1 MPHNF
6 FSLKIFIKIFL
17 SAGFVFVLTLNGY
30 GKDMDY
36 SKVTQDQLI
45 EKSRIIILAKPIPAQ
60 DTILKPEPCLAVAHA
75 YQIKY
80 VLRNDTDVN
89 LKEGEMISV
98 APALFHQYQDLC
110 SRVGWVIGF
119 ARSQYI
125 PEKTPQPDEDLVLFL
140 DDHSDNSV
148 SFYAID
154 SFESGSAFESI
165 YRKQKIYCSDLSE
178 QYENFVKNLDRTC
191 EKDSDCQIFQEDEM
205 VGLCKVDTISNK
217 ELTPFQKQ
225 ILNLLK
231 TSDRADCLD
240 RLWPSCKNGAVV
252 PVCRDHLC
260 FNSKRQPESSRFTF
274 GEINYG
280 CGVDDGRTIEFEIS
294 LKDDPESYI
303 YIQNENIPFEIGQPF
318 RMEWPPAPK
327 YSSRFC
333 WGKDVCSYI
342 VKGFLKFDKVPDK
355 DSKES
360 AEGEFDFELENNN
373 RITGKVIFHWGA
385 RMPLC
390 G

>member
-1 MPHNF
+1 ME
-6 FSLKIFIKIFL
+6 
-17 SAGFVFVLTLNGY
+17 
-30 GKDMDY
+30 Y
-36 SKVTQDQLI
+36 SKVTQDELI
-45 EKSRIIILAKPIPAQ
+45 EKSGIIILAKPVSAQ
-60 DTILKPEPCLAVAHA
+60 DTILKPEPCLATAHA

-80 VLRNDTDVN
+80 VLRNNTYVN
-89 LKEGEMISV
+89 LKEGEMLSV
-98 APALFHQYQDLC
+98 VPHALRNLLDRCTTTGLIPSYEGM
-110 SRVGWVIGF
+110 R
-119 ARSQYI
+119 YI
-125 PEKTPQPDEDLVLFL
+125 PERTPQPDEDLVLFL
-140 DDHSDNSV
+140 DDDSDNSV

-154 SFESGSAFESI
+154 SFESGSTFESI
-165 YRKQKIYCSDLSE
+165 YRKQKIYCSDLSK

-231 TSDRADCLD
+231 TSDRTDCLD
-240 RLWPSCKNGAVV
+240 RVWPSCKNGAVV

-280 CGVDDGRTIEFEIS
+280 CGADDGGTIEFEIS
-294 LKDDPESYI
+294 LKDDPESHI

-318 RMEWPPAPK
+318 RMEWPPATE

-333 WGKDVCSYI
+333 WGKGVCSYI

-360 AEGEFDFELENNN
+360 AEGEFNFELENNN
-373 RITGKVIFHWGA
+373 RITGKVIFRWGD